1 MISRISCKH
10 KMTKKRK
17 IIAGLD
23 VGTTKIC
30 VIVAEQADNKDI
42 RILGVGIHPSHGL
55 RKGEVINVNQTAE
68 SIRAAVDKAENI
80 CEFEISSVYAG
91 IAGGHIESFNS
102 RAVILIANA
111 VVGVTEK
118 DMIRAGKAAQ
128 TVALPGDREI
138 IHTIPQAFSVDNHR
152 GILNPEGK
160 QGIRLEAQVHLI
172 TGRVSALQD
181 IMNCI
186 RQAGLDVGDIVL
198 QQLAS
203 SLAVVRKEEQ
213 EAGVVLVD
221 IGGGTTD
228 YVFFRDEIV
237 HHTRILSIGGDHVTN
252 DISLG
257 MKLLIP
263 QAEELKKREGKAL
276 SELARDDSDLSIPGA
291 LYRHAPGRTHR
302 KLCLIIEAR
311 MTEIFQLIRNDLES
325 EGHFNLI
332 GSGLVLTGGGALLK
346 GIDVLAARV
355 TGLPVRIGT
364 PTGITGLREVIDNPI
379 YSTAVGLVKYG
390 FSMDSSHHSA
400 ITRSGGVLRGVKNII
415 DRYF

>member
-1 MISRISCKH
+1 MN
-10 KMTKKRK
+10 KRRN
-17 IIAGLD
+17 IVAGLD

-30 VIVAEQADNKDI
+30 VIVAEQTGSGDI
-42 RILGVGIHPSHGL
+42 RILGVGLSPSRGL

-68 SIRAAVDKAENI
+68 SIRAAIDKAENI
-80 CEFEISSVYAG
+80 CEFEIGSVYTG

-102 RAVILIANA
+102 RAVIPIANSA
-111 VVGVTEK
+111 VGVTEK

-128 TVALPGDREI
+128 TVALPREREI
-138 IHTIPQAFSVDNHR
+138 IHTICQSFSVDDHR

-160 QGIRLEAQVHLI
+160 QGTRLEAQVHLV
-172 TGRVSALQD
+172 TGRVAALQD
-181 IMNCI
+181 IINCI
-186 RQAGLDVGDIVL
+186 QQAGLDVNDIVL

-203 SLAVVRKEEQ
+203 SLVVVRKEEQ

-237 HHTRILSIGGDHVTN
+237 HHTKILSVGGDHLTN

-263 QAEELKKREGKAL
+263 QAEELKKREGMAIAEQARED
-276 SELARDDSDLSIPGA
+276 SELSIPGA
-291 LYRHAPGRTHR
+291 LYRHAPGRTHQ
-302 KLCLIIEAR
+302 KLCRIIETR
-311 MTEIFQLIRNDLES
+311 LIELFQLIRQDLEA
-325 EGHFNLI
+325 EGHFQSI
-332 GSGLVLTGGGALLK
+332 GSGLVLTGGGSLLK
-346 GIDVLAARV
+346 DIDILAARV
-355 TGLPVRIGT
+355 TELPVRIGT
-364 PTGITGLREVIDNPI
+364 PTGISGLREVIDNPI

-390 FSMDSSHHSA
+390 FSKDRSPGA
-400 ITRSGGVLRGVKNII
+400 CATRSGGMLGRVKSLI

>member
-1 MISRISCKH
+1 
-10 KMTKKRK
+10 MTKTRN

-30 VIVAEQADNKDI
+30 VIVAEQDDNSEI
-42 RILGVGIHPSHGL
+42 RLLGVGIHPSRGL

-80 CEFEISSVYAG
+80 CEFEIASVYAG

-102 RAVILIANA
+102 RAVIPISNPA
-111 VVGVTEK
+111 VGVTEK

-128 TVALPGDREI
+128 TVALPRDREI
-138 IHTIPQAFSVDNHR
+138 IHTIPQAFSVDTHR

-160 QGIRLEAQVHLI
+160 QGTRLEAQVHLI
-172 TGRVSALQD
+172 TGRVAALQD
-181 IMNCI
+181 IINCI

-213 EAGVVLVD
+213 EAGVVLID

-237 HHTRILSIGGDHVTN
+237 LHTKILSVGGDHLTN

-263 QAEELKKREGKAL
+263 LAEELKKREGKAL
-276 SELARDDSDLSIPGA
+276 FEEASDDSELSIAGA
-291 LYRHAPGRTHR
+291 LYRHAPGHTPR
-302 KLCLIIEAR
+302 KLCRIIEAR
-311 MTEIFQLIRNDLES
+311 MTELFQLIRHDLEV

-332 GSGLVLTGGGALLK
+332 GSGLVLTGGGALLED
-346 GIDVLAARV
+346 IDILAARV

-364 PTGITGLREVIDNPI
+364 PTGISGLREVIDNPI

-400 ITRSGGVLRGVKNII
+400 VTGSGGMLRGVRKLI